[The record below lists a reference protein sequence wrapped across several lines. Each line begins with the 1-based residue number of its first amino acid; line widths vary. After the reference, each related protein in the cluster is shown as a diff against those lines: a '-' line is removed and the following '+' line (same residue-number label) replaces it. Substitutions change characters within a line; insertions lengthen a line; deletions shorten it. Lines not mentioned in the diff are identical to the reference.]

1 MLTTP
6 AVKVQASRRWY
17 PMGRNEMLNT
27 TLRQCLDRPPLLEV
41 IVSMS
46 AYDYAMT
53 RKRENIT
60 GAVVRGSLH
69 DAFYVRSHIIQSIQ
83 ALLAKPSEIYTESA
97 VIVIGHLF
105 VTEV

>member
-1 MLTTP
+1 
-6 AVKVQASRRWY
+6 
-17 PMGRNEMLNT
+17 MGQNEILNS

-53 RKRENIT
+53 RQRENMT
-60 GAVVRGSLH
+60 SGVVRDSLH
-69 DAFYVRSHIIQSIQ
+69 DAFYIRSHIIQFIQ
-83 ALLAKPSEIYTESA
+83 TLLAKPSEIYTESA
-97 VIVIGHLF
+97 VIVIGHLL

>member
-1 MLTTP
+1 
-6 AVKVQASRRWY
+6 
-17 PMGRNEMLNT
+17 
-27 TLRQCLDRPPLLEV
+27 
-41 IVSMS
+41 MS

-105 VTEV
+105 VTEVWEPRIPFANFAVV